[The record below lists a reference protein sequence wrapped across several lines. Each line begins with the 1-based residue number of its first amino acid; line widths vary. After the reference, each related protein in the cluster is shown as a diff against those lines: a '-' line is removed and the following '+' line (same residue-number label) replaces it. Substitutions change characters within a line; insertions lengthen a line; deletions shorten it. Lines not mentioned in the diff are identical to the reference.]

1 MIDGRS
7 SGGASIGRIL
17 PLDGQ
22 TALTLRF
29 VSRDPDALRIGNF
42 VTYEATVEGNPARI
56 LCRITGRRNLDAPP
70 ASFLS
75 DPNLDPED
83 ILAFTGAP
91 AGILGDFVV
100 EATILGTKRG
110 PTFRAPRDPPPVGAQ
125 VHIADDAY
133 LETCINKVP
142 HSEPAT
148 TARVPGGLHIGHVLD
163 RGDRVKVL
171 LDADS
176 ILSTHMAILAA
187 TGQGKSYTTGVVL
200 EELLSS
206 HQRHPI
212 LVFDFHAE
220 YPAMQNAASVLAD
233 GDYRPEVDV
242 RTAATIKIP
251 FSELELDDV
260 MSLLPGLTDNMVGVV
275 AAAYRDWQAS
285 GVRTKQNLLDCIDAL
300 GGDDSKHHEGTVA
313 AVHRRFENHVLHK
326 SYLVNGQG
334 EELRRLVRPGCMTV
348 LNLSDLGDREQEGLA
363 NVLMN
368 MVLKARRLTKTGRL
382 EGTSRDL
389 FDLPYPVLL
398 VVEEAHRIAPPG
410 NEKRSTQTLATILSE
425 GRKFG
430 VGAIIV
436 TQRPGKV
443 DSNILS
449 QCLTQIISRIT
460 NPSDQ
465 ANIRNSAESATND
478 LMELL
483 PALGRGE
490 AVVFG
495 MGIATPAVTAIRT
508 RVTAIGG
515 DHGSPTRDALAAF
528 GNRVGE
534 VEERPGSMPASR
546 GRERI

>member
-1 MIDGRS
+1 MNP
-7 SGGASIGRIL
+7 IGRIL
-17 PLDGQ
+17 PLEGN
-22 TALTLRF
+22 APLLLRF

-42 VTYEATVEGNPARI
+42 VTFDAPVDGKNARI
-56 LCRITGRRNLDAPP
+56 LCRITDRQNLDAPP
-70 ASFLS
+70 SSYYA
-75 DPNLDPED
+75 DPALHPED
-83 ILAFTGAP
+83 VLAFTGAP
-91 AGILGDFVV
+91 DGILGDFVV

-110 PTFRAPRDPPPVGAQ
+110 PTFRAPRDPPPVGAE

-142 HSEPAT
+142 HADAT
-148 TARVPGGLHIGHVLD
+148 GARVPGGLHVGHVLD
-163 RGDRVKVL
+163 RGNRVKVL

-200 EELLSS
+200 EELMSS

-260 MSLLPGLTDNMVGVV
+260 LGLLPGLTDNMVGVV
-275 AAAYRDWQAS
+275 SAAYRNWQAS
-285 GVRTKQNLLDCIDAL
+285 GIRTKQNLLDCIDGL
-300 GGDDSKHHEGTVA
+300 EEGGKHHEGTIA
-313 AVHRRFENHVLHK
+313 AVHRRFDNHVLHK
-326 SYLVNGQG
+326 PYLVNGDG
-334 EELRRLVRPGCMTV
+334 EEMRRLVRPGRMTI

-363 NVLMN
+363 NVIMN

-382 EGTSRDL
+382 DGKDL

-449 QCLTQIISRIT
+449 QCLTQVISRIT

-515 DHGSPTRDALAAF
+515 DHGSPTKDALTAF
-528 GNRVGE
+528 KRNVGA
-534 VEERPGSMPASR
+534 VEEQVGSVPVSR